1 MDQETFYL
9 IGAIFGGLF
18 IGGFCGGA
26 PFIIGL
32 IKKRILLAIISM
44 VSCITFGIVCSTL
57 LYIPAFTSAFLSV
70 IFVLIIL
77 FVKKNEKQKK

>member
-1 MDQETFYL
+1 MDQQILFL
-9 IGAIFGGLF
+9 IGAIFGGFF
-18 IGGFCGGA
+18 IGGLCGSA
-26 PFIIGL
+26 PLVIGL

-57 LYIPAFTSAFLSV
+57 LYIPAFTSAFLYA
-70 IFVLIIL
+70 IFILVIL